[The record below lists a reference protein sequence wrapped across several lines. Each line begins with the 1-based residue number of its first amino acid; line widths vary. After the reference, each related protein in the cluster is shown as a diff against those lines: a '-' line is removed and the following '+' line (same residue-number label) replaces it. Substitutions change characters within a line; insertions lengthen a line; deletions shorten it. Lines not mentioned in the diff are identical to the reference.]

1 MPRLSSGL
9 VIAGAYADKIRRTL
23 FAQMK
28 DYVKQDKTWA
38 QRVAYAAAQ
47 LNRFLYTILVEQL
60 KIDKGDVV
68 RIRIEY
74 DVDEVSKEIKWKWDT
89 LQIEAFRRIPQEQV
103 DEIVRKMV
111 ARAAEVSVAAVAYDL
126 RKLGETED
134 GDIVYEVVLGERSVG
149 AVVVTP
155 VDERIALLKKGAV
168 VEPTPAI
175 FERSKLE
182 IQPGEDL
189 ENAIERALS
198 TVIQTAKHVSHEE
211 ALRVV
216 NALREKVSAKP
227 MEEHVE
233 EEEISEEEI

>member
-182 IQPGEDL
+182 IQPSEDL
-189 ENAIERALS
+189 ENAIKRALS